1 MGFGYRIIRN
11 VLPAVAL
18 AFGALHAAP
27 SLALHLI
34 TDEEAARPNEMLTR
48 GGLTRSPGLKVV
60 SPTPDA
66 TVSGGFPLRIEF
78 TGRGGAKVNP
88 KSLRL
93 VYLKQPQVD
102 LAPRIAAHVTDGGV
116 SVDDVRVPPGTHMLR
131 IEVAD
136 QDGRVTSET
145 MRIVAR

>member
-1 MGFGYRIIRN
+1 MKAIRSI
-11 VLPAVAL
+11 LPALAL

-27 SLALHLI
+27 TLALQLI
-34 TDEEAARPNEMLTR
+34 TDEEAARPTVTTR
-48 GGLTRSPGLKVV
+48 GGITRSPGLKVV
-60 SPTPDA
+60 SPAPETP
-66 TVSGGFPLRIEF
+66 VSGGFPLKIEF

-93 VYLKQPQVD
+93 VYMKMPEVD
-102 LAPRIAAHVTDGGV
+102 LAPRIAAHVTESGV
-116 SVDDVRVPPGTHMLR
+116 SVDDVRVPPGTHVVR

-136 QDGRVTSET
+136 QDGRLSSET